1 MDNTLDKGTIMKI
14 TKRQLRR
21 IIKEEKQKLIRE
33 ESKERKEGRL
43 LADLDNI
50 ATAIEGIAS
59 EMYGMGEINWQ
70 SGLPDAGDELAKQLE
85 AQVERLNTF
94 HDLMVTYF
102 EGPEFIDM
110 TDPRAKG
117 PEFIDMTD
125 PKKLTR

>member
-1 MDNTLDKGTIMKI
+1 MKI
-14 TKRQLRR
+14 TTRQLRR

-33 ESKERKEGRL
+33 ESKERKEGHL

-50 ATAIEGIAS
+50 ATAIEGITS
-59 EMYGMGEINWQ
+59 EMWGMAELIG
-70 SGLPDAGDELAKQLE
+70 PPGDELAEQLE

-94 HDLMVTYF
+94 HDLMVAYF
-102 EGPEFIDM
+102 ES
-110 TDPRAKG
+110 

>member
-1 MDNTLDKGTIMKI
+1 MDNILDKGAIMKI

-59 EMYGMGEINWQ
+59 EMYGMGE